1 MDRFLRDGKRIDG
14 VWNDFM
20 KKSKLNEK
28 LIEFEITA
36 RWEELAGSLVAR
48 HTSSLRFSKEKLF
61 IILDSAPLK
70 QEINMRKR
78 ELIEKV
84 NLGLGATLI
93 QEIVIH

>member
-28 LIEFEITA
+28 LVEFEITS
-36 RWEELAGSLVAR
+36 RWEELAGPLVAR
-48 HTSSLRFSKEKLF
+48 HTSSLRFAKGKLF

-70 QEINMRKR
+70 QEISMRKS
-78 ELIEKV
+78 ELLKKV
-84 NLGLGATLI
+84 NEGLGTPI
-93 QEIVIH
+93 IGEIIIH

>member
-28 LIEFEITA
+28 LVEFEITS
-36 RWEELAGSLVAR
+36 RWEELSGPLVAR
-48 HTSSLRFSKEKLF
+48 HTTSLRFSKGKLF

-70 QEINMRKR
+70 QEITMRKS
-78 ELIEKV
+78 ELLQKV
-84 NLGLGATLI
+84 NQGIGSSLI
-93 QEIVIH
+93 KDIIIH